1 MDRDRWGH
9 DQPEPADAGSDSDSE
24 YEEITTTTRTV
35 KKTTYNPKPLV
46 EALRSKVTLGPAG
59 GPDGAVWPPPPTCR
73 GWTSVRLCT
82 AAVTCH

>member
-9 DQPEPADAGSDSDSE
+9 DQLEPSVEDAAGSDSSDSE

-46 EALRSKVTLGPAG
+46 EALRSKVTPG
-59 GPDGAVWPPPPTCR
+59 C
-73 GWTSVRLCT
+73 
-82 AAVTCH
+82 